1 MMAYDKKY
9 EKRAGDG
16 SAFVNIDKTEDWHSP
31 YKGEIILPNG
41 DVHYFNLKPAKTKT
55 GEWWF
60 QIKIGKQKIK
70 HLDNAGDN
78 QKSKV
83 TPIFQSDDSDIP
95 F

>member
-41 DVHYFNLKPAKTKT
+41 DVHYLNLKPAKTKT
-55 GEWWF
+55 GDWWF
-60 QIKIGKQKIK
+60 QIKIGKPKVK
-70 HLDNAGDN
+70 REDNAGDN

>member
-16 SAFVNIDKTEDWHSP
+16 SAFVNKDKTEDWQFE
-31 YKGEIILPNG
+31 YAGEIILPSG
-41 DVHYFNLKPAKTKT
+41 ELHYLDIRPAKTKA

-60 QIKIGKQKIK
+60 QVRIGKPKIK
-70 HLDNAGDN
+70 KADNAGDN
-78 QKSKV
+78 QKAKV
-83 TPIFQSDDSDIP
+83 TPIFQSTDSDIP